1 MKLPVSVISLWL
13 LWLTSC
19 TNLCQNVA
27 DFGAEYSG
35 VVLTERDSCFVLG
48 GKYYLKGQRARFR
61 RTYVDHPFAIA
72 KPRPDEFT
80 VKSGTL
86 GETVY
91 REIRLDKEGGVQFA
105 DGSVWMTPDAPPEEV
120 RPLGDAAL
128 SHLIQSV
135 NHGSRELTAHALY
148 AYPLSA
154 VTLVCIDLP
163 LNLAAPVLMMAAL
176 PVMAAYGVLSPN

>member
-61 RTYVDHPFAIA
+61 RTYVDHPFAIG
-72 KPRPDEFT
+72 KPIPDEFT

-135 NHGSRELTAHALY
+135 NYGSRELTAHALY

-154 VTLVCIDLP
+154 VTLACIDLP
-163 LNLAAPVLMMAAL
+163 LNLAAPAFMVAAL
-176 PVMAAYGVLSPN
+176 PVMAAYGVLSPR